1 MTIEPG
7 SQVALVGSSGA
18 GKSTIVSLILRFY
31 DTTSG
36 EIYLDNIA
44 VRDYNVRWL
53 RSQIGLVSQEP
64 VLFGVSI
71 AENIKY
77 GTEYATDEDIIEAAK
92 QANAHDFIIMLPQV
106 PLLFLE
112 SLSADRQV
120 SRKLKLR
127 IYRVTIHWLVIQ
139 DHSYQV
145 DKSKE

>member
-1 MTIEPG
+1 MIVSISARLYIVFQVLNGLNLTIEPG

-36 EIYLDNIA
+36 EIYLDNIP
-44 VRDYNVRWL
+44 VRDYNVHWL

-77 GTEYATDEDIIEAAK
+77 GSEYTTDEDIIEAAK
-92 QANAHDFIIMLPQV
+92 QANAHDFIVTLPQV
-106 PLLFLE
+106 HLRFLE
-112 SLSADRQV
+112 KFI
-120 SRKLKLR
+120 SRSTG
-127 IYRVTIHWLVIQ
+127 I
-139 DHSYQV
+139 
-145 DKSKE
+145 